1 MPTRCSAGTGCGRR
15 LGVGL
20 TAVCFAGIGL
30 AFRGDAPRSGAFLAV
45 FLAIGL
51 VILTVVVFF
60 ARGCLGTGFLAFWLS
75 FSCGLLSL
83 RHYSLPDPWIF
94 KTCAES
100 LLDKM
105 RVMIILWDAE
115 RRRFIS
121 VLDRGAYR

>member
-51 VILTVVVFF
+51 VILTVVVFLRVDALARVFLRFGLVFPVVFFRF
-60 ARGCLGTGFLAFWLS
+60 AITA
-75 FSCGLLSL
+75 SL
-83 RHYSLPDPWIF
+83 TPGSLKPVPNRCSI
-94 KTCAES
+94 
-100 LLDKM
+100 
-105 RVMIILWDAE
+105 R
-115 RRRFIS
+115 
-121 VLDRGAYR
+121 